1 MRPICISCQRFF
13 KPKKNGFYFTEGM
26 ERVSGALSGTQEPE
40 NWKPY
45 KIWSGDLWQCPGCG
59 SEIIVGTGANA
70 LAHHWEDDFKT
81 MTKNLN
87 ADQFQVN
94 DC

>member
-1 MRPICISCQRFF
+1 MRPICVNCHRFF
-13 KPKKNGFYFTEGM
+13 TPQKNGFYFIEGM
-26 ERVSGALSGTQEPE
+26 EKVNGALAGIQEPE
-40 NWKPY
+40 KWDPY

-70 LAHHWEDDFKT
+70 LAHWHDDDFES
-81 MTKNLN
+81 MTKNLS

-94 DC
+94 DR